1 MTRMLIIPGHQEAS
15 RSGLSEPA
23 ADAEVAKP
31 PELLVQQILSG
42 LEAGRKHL
50 LGAGGQARHSRG
62 RGEEEGPLSKQRKSD
77 ERSWGH
83 V

>member
-31 PELLVQQILSG
+31 PELPVQQNLSG

-50 LGAGGQARHSRG
+50 LGAGGQARPGRG
-62 RGEEEGPLSKQRKSD
+62 RGEEEVLGDDDQEVEQVCLS
-77 ERSWGH
+77 
-83 V
+83 